1 MALFMGDKMKIL
13 LATDGSEY
21 SKCAAEFL
29 TRMNWS
35 PDDSIKVF
43 HAIYAI
49 PFRYDEKFHFST
61 LKAIKKDIA
70 PRVLDS
76 MVNVLRSVQAN
87 ISVEIEE
94 GSPNQCTPEQCII
107 DTAESSGMDFIAMGA
122 RGIKGIESVFIGSVT
137 RLVTI
142 KSFKPVLVV
151 KPTVSVK
158 SDKMRILFAT
168 DGSDYS
174 RATGELL
181 SSIPFPENSEVT
193 ILNIVSSNFSDIPER
208 FVMEIDGRVKEI
220 VASTRAREF
229 TESEK
234 IIEQARDS
242 LNKRFKHVSVLSKV
256 GDPSTEIL
264 ITAETMGAEVIAVGC
279 RGLRGMKG
287 IMGSVSRNILTHS
300 KCSVLIGKTR
310 KIK

>member
-1 MALFMGDKMKIL
+1 MGGKMKIL

-21 SKCAAEFL
+21 SISAAEFL
-29 TRMNWS
+29 TRMSWS
-35 PDDSIKVF
+35 SADSIKVF

-76 MVNVLRSVQAN
+76 AVAVLKSVQAN

-107 DTAESSGMDFIAMGA
+107 DAAESSGMDAIVMGA

-142 KSFKPVLVV
+142 KSSKPVLVV
-151 KPTVSVK
+151 KPAVRIK
-158 SDKMRILFAT
+158 SDKMKILFAT

-174 RATGELL
+174 RATGEFL
-181 SSIPFPENSEVT
+181 SSIPFPDGSEVT

-208 FVMEIDGRVKEI
+208 FVMEIDERIKEV
-220 VASTRAREF
+220 VASTKAREF

-234 IIEQARDS
+234 IIEQARDNLS
-242 LNKRFKHVSVLSKV
+242 KRFKNIFVLSKV

-264 ITAETMGAEVIAVGC
+264 KTSETMEAEIVAVGC

-300 KCSVLIGKTR
+300 KCSVLIGKTC
-310 KIK
+310 KE